1 MFGGR
6 IYGIAWSGGLAVQT
20 LKTALV
26 VVLLLFVIYGAFV
39 AINGSNTALNP
50 EIADMVDLDTNT
62 PDIGGVTGPFLS
74 SSSSPTQPTP
84 GAGAPAAD
92 PWAQFQSKPT
102 SGFNAPA
109 AIPTEPALGATPPA
123 LPTST
128 EASGSNVANG
138 PNIPSLDTSDL
149 PPLPPLP
156 PIISSDSI
164 AKETSTTSPSEN
176 ASTLPAL
183 PTLPSDAI
191 RSPTPDNAV
200 SEKDVANTQTPDFG
214 LAIPSGPNANASA
227 KPASESPSLNA
238 MSSLPSPSMLP
249 KLPDAGPALSD
260 ARTSSSASPAMS
272 SRAYDNAKAVAMD
285 QATKGQLKDALATMS
300 VFYNSAEL
308 TESQRTDLLDFL
320 DALAA
325 QVIYSTEHYLDLPYT
340 SAAGETLE
348 QIARRFQVPTE
359 VLARING
366 LEPSA
371 VLQSGTK
378 LKVVPG
384 PFRAEVDLNRNEL
397 TLFLGE
403 LYASRFPISTGSD
416 PNPQPGSYSVVA
428 KDRNRN
434 YYSAGAQIM
443 ASDPNNPYGGYLI
456 DLGNQVSIHGSSG
469 SGNDKLGCISLSP
482 ADVADVYG
490 MLSSGSQVTIRR

>member
-1 MFGGR
+1 M
-6 IYGIAWSGGLAVQT
+6 QT
-20 LKTALV
+20 LKTAIV

-50 EIADMVDLDTNT
+50 EIADLVDLDTNT

-74 SSSSPTQPTP
+74 SSTPPAP
-84 GAGAPAAD
+84 GAAAPSAD

-102 SGFNAPA
+102 AGFDTPAPA
-109 AIPTEPALGATPPA
+109 TNESAFGATPPA
-123 LPTST
+123 LPTLP
-128 EASGSNVANG
+128 ANG
-138 PNIPSLDTSDL
+138 GTAMAAAPNSNQNTTPTLPALDTSDL

-156 PIISSDSI
+156 PIISADNL
-164 AKETSTTSPSEN
+164 AKDVGDANPTKTANSLPPLPN
-176 ASTLPAL
+176 ASPESTRGATPADL
-183 PTLPSDAI
+183 IAD
-191 RSPTPDNAV
+191 
-200 SEKDVANTQTPDFG
+200 KDVANTQTPDFG
-214 LAIPSGPNANASA
+214 LAIPTAPNGLGQA
-227 KPASESPSLNA
+227 KPSQDSPSLNA
-238 MSSLPSPSMLP
+238 ASSLPSTDLLP
-249 KLPDAGPALSD
+249 RLPDAETKVSESRPASANTLVV
-260 ARTSSSASPAMS
+260 TSK
-272 SRAYDNAKAVAMD
+272 AYENAKTIASE
-285 QATKGQLKDALATMS
+285 QAAKGQLKDALATLS

-308 TESQRTDLLDFL
+308 SESQRTDLFDFL

-340 SAAGETLE
+340 SAAGETLD
-348 QIARRFQVPTE
+348 QIARRYQIPTE

-366 LEPSA
+366 VEPTTVINA
-371 VLQSGTK
+371 GTK
-378 LKVVPG
+378 LKVIPG

-434 YYSAGAQIM
+434 YYGAGAPIM
-443 ASDPNNPYGGYLI
+443 ATDVNNPYGGYLI
-456 DLGNQVSIHGSSG
+456 DLGNQISIHGSS
-469 SGNDKLGCISLSP
+469 SNSNDKLGCISLSP

-490 MLSSGSQVTIRR
+490 MLSSGSQVTIKR

>member
-1 MFGGR
+1 M
-6 IYGIAWSGGLAVQT
+6 QT

-74 SSSSPTQPTP
+74 NTP
-84 GAGAPAAD
+84 PPIANTSAAPSD
-92 PWAQFQSKPT
+92 PWAQFQSKPST
-102 SGFNAPA
+102 GFSAPTPAEKESEVGGTTVEATNPSGN
-109 AIPTEPALGATPPA
+109 TDSALAT
-123 LPTST
+123 LP
-128 EASGSNVANG
+128 GSNKNTNSAL
-138 PNIPSLDTSDL
+138 PSLDTADL

-156 PIISSDSI
+156 PIISADNLANNVNEPTITKPS
-164 AKETSTTSPSEN
+164 ST
-176 ASTLPAL
+176 L
-183 PTLPSDAI
+183 PTLPGASTETPRPATTSDL
-191 RSPTPDNAV
+191 SPKGDLAKT
-200 SEKDVANTQTPDFG
+200 ETPDFG
-214 LAIPSGPNANASA
+214 LAIPSASNATGATTAVKQNQD
-227 KPASESPSLNA
+227 SPSLVA
-238 MSSLPSPSMLP
+238 ASSLPSTDMLP
-249 KLPDAGPALSD
+249 KLPDIASTTTDAGP
-260 ARTSSSASPAMS
+260 TSGSTLTVTSK
-272 SRAYDNAKAVAMD
+272 AYENAKSVASD
-285 QATKGQLKDALATMS
+285 QAAKGQLKDALATLS

-308 TESQRTDLLDFL
+308 TEAQRSDLVDFL

-340 SAAGETLE
+340 SASGETLD
-348 QIARRFQVPTE
+348 QIARRYQIPTE

-366 LEPSA
+366 LEPTA
-371 VLQSGTK
+371 VINAGTK
-378 LKVVPG
+378 LKVIPG
-384 PFRAEVDLNRNEL
+384 PFRAEVDLKRNEL

-434 YYSAGAQIM
+434 YYGAGAPIM
-443 ASDPNNPYGGYLI
+443 ATDANNPYGGYLI
-456 DLGNQVSIHGSSG
+456 DLGNQISIHGSS
-469 SGNDKLGCISLSP
+469 SSSNDKLGCISLSP

-490 MLSSGSQVTIRR
+490 MLSSGSQVTIKR